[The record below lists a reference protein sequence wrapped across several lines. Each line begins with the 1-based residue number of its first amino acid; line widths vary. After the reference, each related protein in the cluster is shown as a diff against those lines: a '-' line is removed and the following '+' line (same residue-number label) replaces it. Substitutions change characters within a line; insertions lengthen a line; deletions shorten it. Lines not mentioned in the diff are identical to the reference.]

1 MTRVKQIL
9 IIDDDE
15 DIREV
20 VQLALETLGDWTV
33 AIACCG
39 QDGLKIAKTQQP
51 DAILLDVMMPDMDGV
66 ATFKRLQEQQETQH
80 IPVILLT
87 AKVQPNELQRFDGL
101 GVMGAIAKPFKP
113 VTLARQVA
121 EILNWEDGGR
131 LTRGNGDGETR
142 RVGDAEMG

>member
-1 MTRVKQIL
+1 MTQVKQIL

-20 VQLALETLGDWTV
+20 VQLALETLGDWNV

-39 QDGLKIAKTQQP
+39 QEGLHLAQTQQP

-66 ATFKRLQEQQETQH
+66 ATFKCLQQQPETQH

-101 GVMGAIAKPFKP
+101 GVTGAIAKPFKP
-113 VTLARQVA
+113 IALAQQVA
-121 EILNWEDGGR
+121 EILNWEDK
-131 LTRGNGDGETR
+131 LE
-142 RVGDAEMG
+142 